1 LGSRENGIVGDGPT
15 EFLAGRVIDI
25 LRLLVV
31 TVGTPETGV
40 AAGEGARGRLFLFS
54 VYRK

>member
-1 LGSRENGIVGDGPT
+1 MAGEGPT

-31 TVGTPETGV
+31 TFGTDMG
-40 AAGEGARGRLFLFS
+40 AAVGEGARGRLYLFS
-54 VYRK
+54 TEGK

>member
-1 LGSRENGIVGDGPT
+1 MAGEGPGPA

-31 TVGTPETGV
+31 IVGTDVG
-40 AAGEGARGRLFLFS
+40 AAIGEGTRGRLFLFS
-54 VYRK
+54 V

>member
-1 LGSRENGIVGDGPT
+1 MGGEGPT

-31 TVGTPETGV
+31 TVGTPETGAV
-40 AAGEGARGRLFLFS
+40 VGEGTRGRLLLFS
-54 VYRK
+54 ITIMSYG